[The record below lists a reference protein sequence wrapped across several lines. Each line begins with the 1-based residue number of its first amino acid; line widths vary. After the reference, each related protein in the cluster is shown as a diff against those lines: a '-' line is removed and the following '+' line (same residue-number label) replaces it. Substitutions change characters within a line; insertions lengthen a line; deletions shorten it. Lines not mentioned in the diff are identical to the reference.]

1 MADIPVK
8 DEVAGIVTTAPNPTP
23 PIMQVQGDPQPQRYI
38 VNGKEVT
45 VTPDQY
51 QTLIQKGLAADE
63 KFREAAEIR
72 KEAERAI
79 ATQED
84 LKQVILDGDVDAFRR
99 MGANLGIPGTEIEAE
114 IQRLF
119 GDEDEEDED
128 DESAP
133 TPPKRQAQPEKRK
146 LELSDFPPDV
156 QRLMLQAER
165 QRIDGI
171 VTKALDKS
179 ERVRYNMEQFDEKG
193 RQALRDLVDEKIRGR
208 LAATNGDFGDGTYI
222 LRDVIPEVERI
233 IEAIAS
239 PTRKVAPL
247 GVGPSPGGDG
257 LDVYPTKLPDHVP
270 STDGSFEQNILETL
284 AYHHANAQRASR

>member
-8 DEVAGIVTTAPNPTP
+8 DEVSGVVQTAPNPTP
-23 PIMQVQGDPQPQRYI
+23 PIMQAQGDPQPQRYI

-51 QTLIQKGLAADE
+51 TALIQKGLAADE
-63 KFREAAEIR
+63 KFREASELR

-84 LKQVILDGDVDAFRR
+84 LKQIILDGDVDAFRR
-99 MGANLGIPGTEIEAE
+99 MGANLGIPGDEIETE

-119 GDEDEEDED
+119 GDEDEEEEEED
-128 DESAP
+128 QLQTRGQAP
-133 TPPKRQAQPEKRK
+133 PQDRK
-146 LELSDFPPDV
+146 LELNDFPLDV
-156 QRLMLQAER
+156 QRIMLQAER

-171 VTKALDKS
+171 VVKALDKS
-179 ERVRYNMEQFDEKG
+179 EKVRYNMEQFDEKG
-193 RQALRDLVDEKIRGR
+193 RQAIRDLVDEKIRGR

-222 LRDVIPEVERI
+222 LRDIIPEVERI
-233 IEAIAS
+233 LEAIGS
-239 PTRKVAPL
+239 PTRRVAPL

-257 LDVYPTKLPDHVP
+257 LEVYPTKLPDHVP
-270 STDGSFEQNILETL
+270 STDGGFEQNVLETL

>member
-63 KFREAAEIR
+63 KVREAAEIR

-119 GDEDEEDED
+119 GDE
-128 DESAP
+128 
-133 TPPKRQAQPEKRK
+133 
-146 LELSDFPPDV
+146 
-156 QRLMLQAER
+156 
-165 QRIDGI
+165 
-171 VTKALDKS
+171 
-179 ERVRYNMEQFDEKG
+179 
-193 RQALRDLVDEKIRGR
+193 
-208 LAATNGDFGDGTYI
+208 
-222 LRDVIPEVERI
+222 
-233 IEAIAS
+233 
-239 PTRKVAPL
+239 
-247 GVGPSPGGDG
+247 
-257 LDVYPTKLPDHVP
+257 
-270 STDGSFEQNILETL
+270 
-284 AYHHANAQRASR
+284 